1 MSFMAGERRVAR
13 LAGFRARWYWLG
25 TAGWV
30 AWFVTPLGPG
40 WLISKVFDELQR
52 HGSSAR
58 FWWLL
63 GADTAALV
71 GASLLIMAAH
81 RTYIQGVEAAKALA
95 RVNVVA
101 AQLASGGAEA
111 GPRTVPVG
119 DALSRLRDDPHDV
132 IFLLDNWVDLLGS
145 LLYGVGAAVLL
156 ARIDPWAT
164 LAGIGPMILAG
175 FANRQIGSFARRYRQ
190 RSRDASSAVGDF
202 LTASITASLTVK
214 VAGAQPDVLRRLD
227 ELNAQRA
234 KTAVLDQTWGEVV
247 WTLNSALADAFVGV
261 ALVVAARRG
270 LTVGQITLFASYL
283 TGLVWLPM
291 RLGGVVIGRRRYQ
304 VSAGR
309 LDALLAPSANG
320 VDRLIERRALPILHG
335 PPAERPTLG
344 PRRPLVRLD
353 VQGLTLAA
361 RGLADI
367 NFTIERGSLVV
378 VSGPVGSGKT
388 SLLRALIGLLSIDEG
403 SVLWNGEP
411 VQDRAAFF
419 TPPQCAYVSQVPRL
433 FAESLADNLRLGHT
447 LSDDDVHNAIELAAF
462 ERDVADLPSGLDTLV
477 GARGVRLSGGQA
489 QRAAA
494 ARALAHRPELLVLD
508 DLTSALDVETEL
520 ALWDRLAAAGFTVLA
535 ASNRPVALARADQVI
550 RLEIAERVAP
560 TEGASI
566 AVA

>member
-1 MSFMAGERRVAR
+1 MSFMVGERRVAR

-25 TAGWV
+25 TAGWI

-52 HGSSAR
+52 RGSTTR

-63 GADTAALV
+63 IGLTAAHV

-101 AQLASGGAEA
+101 AQLASGGRGA

-190 RSRDASSAVGDF
+190 KSRDASSAVGDF

-291 RLGGVVIGRRRYQ
+291 RLGGVVVGRRRYQ
-304 VSAGR
+304 VSARR
-309 LDALLAPSANG
+309 LDALLAPTADG
-320 VDRLIERRALPILHG
+320 VDRLTERRALPILHG
-335 PPAERPTLG
+335 PAAAQPVLG
-344 PRRPLVRLD
+344 QRRALARLEVR
-353 VQGLTLAA
+353 GLTLAS
-361 RGLADI
+361 RGLT
-367 NFTIERGSLVV
+367 NVGFVVERGSVV
-378 VSGPVGSGKT
+378 IVSGPVGSGKT
-388 SLLRALIGLLSIDEG
+388 SLLRALIGLLPVDDG

-411 VQDRAAFF
+411 IHDRAAFF
-419 TPPQCAYVSQVPRL
+419 TPPQCAYVAQVPRL
-433 FAESLADNLRLGHT
+433 FAETLADNLRLGHA
-447 LSDDDVHNAIELAAF
+447 LPDDAVLDAIKLAAF
-462 ERDVADLPSGLDTLV
+462 DRDVADLPAGLLTLV

-520 ALWDRLAAAGFTVLA
+520 ALWDGLAAAGFTVLA

-550 RLEIAERVAP
+550 RLTNTERVDSSD
-560 TEGASI
+560 EASI
-566 AVA
+566 SAV